1 MDGRAAVGHPSPAR
15 DESLAALNRPAGRT
29 GGRQIHMI
37 LPGGRTMP
45 TIDAFEAGTR
55 LPELLRRV
63 ADGERFVI
71 TRHRRAVAE
80 LIPCPPRD
88 ADQPHDADRVRAAIA
103 GLKAFQDTHGLG
115 GLSVRALIEEGRRS

>member
-1 MDGRAAVGHPSPAR
+1 
-15 DESLAALNRPAGRT
+15 
-29 GGRQIHMI
+29 
-37 LPGGRTMP
+37 MP
-45 TIDAFEAGTR
+45 TIDGIRGQDPPF
-55 LPELLRRV
+55 PELLRRV

-88 ADQPHDADRVRAAIA
+88 ADQPHDADRVRARDCRSE
-103 GLKAFQDTHGLG
+103 GVSGTRTVLG